1 MALLR
6 PVPLASLAALAL
18 LAPPS
23 LDLRATAID
32 PAAAEAGLRSRVSN
46 LDDWHLE
53 VRDAPAPGEVQAV
66 LRGPDGRTQRRRIA
80 LDGLTPEDRSR
91 ELAASLALLIEQWD
105 DPAKPAATTTTP
117 TTTPTT
123 TNAPPQQPAPTT
135 TPPPIRGWL
144 GLGPRLELGRSL
156 VEAGLDVQG
165 GAWLLREH
173 LQPLASLGWSV
184 AARDG
189 LSLNT
194 VRLGLGLAAGAP
206 LRGGRLWLG
215 GHALAHGSWTLAH
228 DARNASSWAS
238 SSELGALLQLRWPRW
253 LLGLRSGVDLALP
266 VLRARGTDT
275 RLQRG
280 PAQFVLGLQFA
291 LVFG

>member
-105 DPAKPAATTTTP
+105 DPAKPAATTTT
-117 TTTPTT
+117 TTTTG
-123 TNAPPQQPAPTT
+123 
-135 TPPPIRGWL
+135 I
-144 GLGPRLELGRSL
+144 
-156 VEAGLDVQG
+156 
-165 GAWLLREH
+165 
-173 LQPLASLGWSV
+173 V
-184 AARDG
+184 AC
-189 LSLNT
+189 
-194 VRLGLGLAAGAP
+194 VR
-206 LRGGRLWLG
+206 RR
-215 GHALAHGSWTLAH
+215 
-228 DARNASSWAS
+228 RR
-238 SSELGALLQLRWPRW
+238 Q
-253 LLGLRSGVDLALP
+253 ALP
-266 VLRARGTDT
+266 
-275 RLQRG
+275 
-280 PAQFVLGLQFA
+280 
-291 LVFG
+291 

>member
-1 MALLR
+1 MVSRILATINGLQQSVQILVRATTRRSTTGLVSLLLLLLTTATSSSATTA
-6 PVPLASLAALAL
+6 VLVTVVLAS
-18 LAPPS
+18 P
-23 LDLRATAID
+23 T
-32 PAAAEAGLRSRVSN
+32 
-46 LDDWHLE
+46 
-53 VRDAPAPGEVQAV
+53 
-66 LRGPDGRTQRRRIA
+66 
-80 LDGLTPEDRSR
+80 
-91 ELAASLALLIEQWD
+91 
-105 DPAKPAATTTTP
+105 TTTTP
-117 TTTPTT
+117 TTTT
-123 TNAPPQQPAPTT
+123 PPQQPAPTT